1 MPATSPPRSIS
12 PDGKFISYSRQDKL
26 LRPHVWVKEL
36 ASGQEHMIGG
46 DDFLQSSGA
55 RWTPDGKKLL
65 LIGGA
70 GAPAMAALN
79 RDRHAALRVALQPAE
94 KAPDTNEIN
103 SEEQAMAA
111 RQRCRPR
118 AAAGAARAAR
128 PPPVQV
134 KIVWDGIDRR
144 ITQLTRMPGSV
155 SYVVPAPD
163 SRTYLFSAQGGG
175 DRRCRR
181 SAAAVPACT
190 PSTRTA
196 RA

>member
-1 MPATSPPRSIS
+1 MKKISDADCDKSGIVWAPDSKTLMWSGSDHKLRMVEVESGKTDIVAQSDAGNVTAAQYS

-79 RDRHAALRVALQPAE
+79 RTVTQLYAVALQPAE

-111 RQRCRPR
+111 GNDPPR
-118 AAAGAARAAR
+118 AAADAAAER
-128 PPPVQV
+128 PP
-134 KIVWDGIDRR
+134 
-144 ITQLTRMPGSV
+144 
-155 SYVVPAPD
+155 
-163 SRTYLFSAQGGG
+163 
-175 DRRCRR
+175 RCR
-181 SAAAVPACT
+181 
-190 PSTRTA
+190 
-196 RA
+196 

>member
-1 MPATSPPRSIS
+1 MPATSAAAQYS

-46 DDFLQSSGA
+46 EDFLQSSGA

-79 RDRHAALRVALQPAE
+79 RTVTQLYAVALQPAE

-111 RQRCRPR
+111 GQRYRRR
-118 AAAGAARAAR
+118 AAAGAAAGGAR
-128 PPPVQV
+128 
-134 KIVWDGIDRR
+134 
-144 ITQLTRMPGSV
+144 L
-155 SYVVPAPD
+155 
-163 SRTYLFSAQGGG
+163 
-175 DRRCRR
+175 RCR
-181 SAAAVPACT
+181 
-190 PSTRTA
+190 
-196 RA
+196 